1 MLLNRDRADEIMD
14 REGLSALVVVSSN
27 NVYYLSDYESDFL
40 YDVPWV
46 ACAILPRDR
55 SIEPC
60 LIVTEIEAAVLVER
74 PSWMPDVR
82 MYYFGIYGGVLKV
95 HTFNPDQPLTDPSD
109 IEIAKWVHRLEARP
123 YSGVMEAAAAA
134 MREKGLT
141 TGHIGLD
148 DTRFA
153 AALGTTLDGAKVV
166 DASNL
171 LIEIRMVKTPDEIVL
186 LRESARK
193 NAIAIQSAVSAI
205 RHGATWED
213 VYRAYEVSVAS
224 QGARVFAT
232 FNGAG
237 PRSAGA
243 GRVNKRYPIQEGDQ
257 ICFDAML
264 KWQRYMGDAQRTAVL
279 GEPSAKLKRYWAAY
293 EAGIEVAYGGLRPGA
308 STAVLR
314 DQTIAAVRRS
324 GIPTFELA
332 FTHGIGLDHIEV
344 PFIAGGQLGDF
355 KIVENMVL
363 NFDMELHEIGWGGM
377 FFEESMLITR
387 NGAERLYDLP
397 RELLLV

>member
-1 MLLNRDRADEIMD
+1 MQTVKPDEPLPDPADLAIA
-14 REGLSALVVVSSN
+14 R
-27 NVYYLSDYESDFL
+27 
-40 YDVPWV
+40 WV
-46 ACAILPRDR
+46 R
-55 SIEPC
+55 S
-60 LIVTEIEAAVLVER
+60 
-74 PSWMPDVR
+74 
-82 MYYFGIYGGVLKV
+82 
-95 HTFNPDQPLTDPSD
+95 
-109 IEIAKWVHRLEARP
+109 LEERP
-123 YSGVMEAAAAA
+123 YSGVMEGAAAAL
-134 MREKGLT
+134 REKGLT
-141 TGHIGLD
+141 TGRIGLD

-153 AALGTTLDGAKVV
+153 AALGSTLNDATVV

-171 LIEIRMVKTPDEIVL
+171 LIEIRMVKTPDEIAI

-193 NAIAIQSAVSAI
+193 NAIAVQAAVASI

-243 GRVNKRYPIQEGDQ
+243 GRVNKRYPIREGDQ

-293 EAGIEVAYGGLRPGA
+293 EAGIEVGYGGLRPGA
-308 STAVLR
+308 STGQLR
-314 DQTIAAVRRS
+314 NETIAAVRRS
-324 GIPTFELA
+324 GLPTFELA

-355 KIVENMVL
+355 KIMENMVL

-377 FFEESMLITR
+377 FFEESMLITK
-387 NGAERLYDLP
+387 NGAERLYELP
-397 RELLLV
+397 RALLLV

>member
-1 MLLNRDRADEIMD
+1 
-14 REGLSALVVVSSN
+14 
-27 NVYYLSDYESDFL
+27 
-40 YDVPWV
+40 
-46 ACAILPRDR
+46 
-55 SIEPC
+55 
-60 LIVTEIEAAVLVER
+60 
-74 PSWMPDVR
+74 
-82 MYYFGIYGGVLKV
+82 
-95 HTFNPDQPLTDPSD
+95 
-109 IEIAKWVHRLEARP
+109 
-123 YSGVMEAAAAA
+123 
-134 MREKGLT
+134 
-141 TGHIGLD
+141 
-148 DTRFA
+148 
-153 AALGTTLDGAKVV
+153 
-166 DASNL
+166 
-171 LIEIRMVKTPDEIVL
+171 MVKTPDEIVL

-243 GRVNKRYPIQEGDQ
+243 GRVNKRYPIQEGEQ

-279 GEPSAKLKRYWAAY
+279 GEPSAKLRRYWAAY

-314 DQTIAAVRRS
+314 DETIAAVRRS

-355 KIVENMVL
+355 KILENMVL

-377 FFEESMLITR
+377 FFEESMLITS